1 MMNRLLALALLM
13 APVANAVD
21 HDALKEAAEV
31 CRDKQ

>member
-1 MMNRLLALALLM
+1 MMNRLLALGLLM

-21 HDALKEAAEV
+21 HEALNAAAEV